1 VFFECSVA
9 FLFDEVI
16 IVSLV
21 FWVSKLLKCDP
32 RGLEAPVILVAM
44 LLVSSSSEPANTWAT
59 GAAMS
64 SGINSDLCLI
74 SVAREECMLVILDKG
89 EVRLEVRVEV
99 RLGLVRDDDIVGAG
113 GDGGH
118 ASVGSFPGRGTCR
131 GTCGSLMMK
140 DSGPDGAVGTT
151 PPEKGVT
158 LVTIG

>member
-1 VFFECSVA
+1 VFFECRVA

-21 FWVSKLLKCDP
+21 FWVSKLLICDP
-32 RGLEAPVILVAM
+32 RGLETPVILVAM

-74 SVAREECMLVILDKG
+74 SVAREEWLVILDKG
-89 EVRLEVRVEV
+89 EVRLEVRVE
-99 RLGLVRDDDIVGAG
+99 RDDDIVGAG